1 MPYFPI
7 KVLYID
13 GDGPLGGASRS
24 LFEAIRGLPEGSVD
38 PYFVVS
44 RGTAS
49 VFYQQV
55 AKDIITTR
63 GMSKFDNT
71 RYGYYRS
78 LRWVILLREFFHFPF
93 MIWALFA
100 ARLRWKRFDI
110 IHVNEFVYIIPGLIA
125 KKLFGAQL
133 VVHVRAL
140 ARYRDNSSR
149 TRWMGKI
156 FSRAV
161 DAVIAIDG
169 NVRATLPHELTVDI
183 INNSFTPK
191 LESQPESEFV
201 DKIASI
207 RKDSLKVGFVGNI
220 HRSKGIFEIFEAAK
234 IVRRSGR
241 IVDFLIVG
249 GVTIEDRGL
258 RAWVLSKLG
267 FAQNAQADL
276 AKSVEEAGL
285 GDCFHL
291 LGPTLEIK
299 YLYDR
304 IDVLLFPSHFD
315 APGRPVFE
323 AGFSAVPSIVAVANP
338 TPDTFIHGETGLA
351 IHARC
356 PDELAE
362 AILYFAESPEE
373 VRRMGENA
381 RQLAMSNFDP
391 QKNSKKLLDLYTR
404 VLRCS
409 KREATD
415 NSSMPR

>member
-1 MPYFPI
+1 MPI

-13 GDGPLGGASRS
+13 GDGPFGGASRS
-24 LFEAIRGLPEGSVD
+24 LFESVRGFHYGAVEPH
-38 PYFVVS
+38 FIVS

-49 VFYQQV
+49 EIYGQV
-55 AKDIITTR
+55 AREMIKTN

-71 RYGYYRS
+71 RYGYYRG
-78 LRWVILLREFFHFPF
+78 LRWLILMRECYHFPF
-93 MIWALFA
+93 MIWALLS
-100 ARLRWKRFDI
+100 ARLRWKRVDI
-110 IHVNEFVYIIPGLIA
+110 IHVNEFVYIIPALVA
-125 KKLFGAQL
+125 KMLFRAPL

-140 ARYRDNSSR
+140 TRYPDRSAR
-149 TRWMGKI
+149 TRWMIKI

-161 DAVIAIDG
+161 DALVAIDG
-169 NVRATLPHELTVDI
+169 TVRATLPNELNVDVI
-183 INNSFTPK
+183 HNSFTYEFECLPK
-191 LESQPESEFV
+191 KEFV
-201 DKIASI
+201 DAISLI

-234 IVRRSGR
+234 IVKNSGQA
-241 IVDFLIVG
+241 VDFLIVG
-249 GVTIEDRGL
+249 GVTMEDRGL
-258 RAWVLSKLG
+258 KAWALSKLG

-276 AKSVEEAGL
+276 VKSVEGARL
-285 GDCFHL
+285 DDCFHL
-291 LGPTLEIK
+291 LGPTRQIK
-299 YLYDR
+299 YFYDR

-323 AGFSAVPSIVAVANP
+323 AGWSSVPSIVAVDNP

-351 IHARC
+351 IHAGC

-362 AILYFAESPEE
+362 AILYFAKNPEE

-381 RQLAMSNFDP
+381 RQLAMSNFHP

-409 KREATD
+409 KREPTD
-415 NSSMPR
+415 SSSMPQ